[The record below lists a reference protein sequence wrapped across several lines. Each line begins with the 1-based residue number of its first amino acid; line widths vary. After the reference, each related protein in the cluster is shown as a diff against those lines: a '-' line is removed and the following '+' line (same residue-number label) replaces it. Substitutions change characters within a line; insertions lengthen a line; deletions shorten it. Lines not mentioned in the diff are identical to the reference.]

1 MNSAD
6 FCPTQAKPLHASNPE
21 CLCLRGHLIEF
32 PHTTKDQMGL
42 NETLSCP
49 YFLPQREICG
59 YLKEKALDQPFF
71 LILAKTICFARNM
84 LFITGG
90 LAQSSNPCLVRGS
103 LSWTLPRPAF
113 ALHPFCL
120 SGNNH
125 HQQTSMVGR
134 VYWAT
139 AGLTSPA
146 LMPWTQSTSPKTGKE
161 RSGLQYEFSLMLVGP
176 TSQWSHRQWSMK
188 TSFSAFFVSFL
199 VFSLSLSLFTAFL
212 AFGQHPN
219 PPFYC

>member
-21 CLCLRGHLIEF
+21 CLCLRGHLIQF
-32 PHTTKDQMGL
+32 PHPSKDQMGL

-71 LILAKTICFARNM
+71 LILAKTIYFARPM

-90 LAQSSNPCLVRGS
+90 LAPGSNPCLVRGN

-120 SGNNH
+120 SGKH
-125 HQQTSMVGR
+125 SPS
-134 VYWAT
+134 
-139 AGLTSPA
+139 AGLQGWEGVLSYCWPDFPA
-146 LMPWTQSTSPKTGKE
+146 LMPCTQSTSPKTGKE
-161 RSGLQYEFSLMLVGP
+161 GSGLQFEFSLMLVGP
-176 TSQWSHRQWSMK
+176 ISQ
-188 TSFSAFFVSFL
+188 
-199 VFSLSLSLFTAFL
+199 
-212 AFGQHPN
+212 
-219 PPFYC
+219 